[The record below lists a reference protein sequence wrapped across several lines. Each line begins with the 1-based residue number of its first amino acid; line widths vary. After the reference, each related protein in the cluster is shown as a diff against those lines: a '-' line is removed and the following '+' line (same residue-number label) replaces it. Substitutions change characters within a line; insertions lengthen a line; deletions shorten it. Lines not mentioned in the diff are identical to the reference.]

1 MINGLVIVDAG
12 EMLLRNPLLHP
23 LLEESNGEMSQ
34 HTHTHTHTLGGRG
47 REEQGGKR
55 KRGEAENK
63 SKIK

>member
-34 HTHTHTHTLGGRG
+34 HTHTHTLGGRG